1 MKGLLLPL
9 LCAALAASLFSC
21 KNPVMEERK
30 AMMPPDSLIPEPV
43 MVQLLADVHLLEA
56 GLLNSRNR
64 NLKTAG
70 LSDVFYQ
77 DLYVKYG
84 ISEARY
90 RQNLT
95 YYQWDPEVY
104 TALYGRV
111 IDELRIRNSWLPA
124 KDTIRAARED

>member
-1 MKGLLLPL
+1 
-9 LCAALAASLFSC
+9 
-21 KNPVMEERK
+21 MEERK

-64 NLKTAG
+64 SLKTAG

-77 DLYVKYG
+77 DLFVKYG

-95 YYQWDPEVY
+95 YLGWPLAEEVLL
-104 TALYGRV
+104 ALRAGKTL
-111 IDELRIRNSWLPA
+111 DEA
-124 KDTIRAARED
+124 VAAGSTTNTPNLGLGTK

>member
-9 LCAALAASLFSC
+9 LCAALAISFFSC
-21 KNPVMEERK
+21 RNPVMEERK

-64 NLKTAG
+64 SLKTAG

-77 DLYVKYG
+77 DLFVKYG

-111 IDELRIRNSWLPA
+111 IDELKARENWLPA
-124 KDTIRAARED
+124 KDTVRKAREE

>member
-9 LCAALAASLFSC
+9 LCAALATSFFSC
-21 KNPVMEERK
+21 GNPVMEERK

-64 NLKTAG
+64 SLKTAG

-77 DLYVKYG
+77 DLFVKYG

-111 IDELRIRNSWLPA
+111 IDELKARENWLPA
-124 KDTIRAARED
+124 KDTVRKAREE